1 MKKLF
6 RPLLV
11 LVLGYALLTGFQ
23 IFLKVPMDGRLI
35 LAKLLL
41 AMLAVAI
48 IELLNRQPLAV
59 RDVKA
64 GHGQHGDAHFMEPE
78 EVKRVYH
85 EVQQG
90 NETQPAMLVG
100 ASKSTW
106 LVDTSDQSVLMVA
119 PPGAGKSTSLYI
131 PTITY
136 NARVNLRTH
145 DAQGIGQGASM
156 VLVSVKDDLYTITS
170 AELKKCGYRVLK
182 LDLRNVFCSCHFNLL
197 YRVNIEIDAWRNPF
211 AWGCFFGRKNTMFV
225 KIYNGLFDYGLKP
238 KELMVF
244 LFLSYCQ
251 NCLGTATV
259 RNATIQQR
267 CGLSE
272 NTIRSAVAGLEQ
284 KGLLVVSARQDR
296 DGRRISN
303 QYKLLQLSGAWGK
316 LPVEAFNLDKRDFA
330 VYAYLCRCSNGQRKA
345 FPSFSHMATVLHMA
359 IGTVQTAIKS
369 LMAAG
374 RLLKAAFR
382 AGKHN
387 LYILVETVAQALP
400 GANPD
405 AQKEN
410 RRAGTRRQKVEMLLA
425 SIASLISNSKILHE
439 IGACQEV
446 LLVFLKRVCQ
456 NLRNSNKT
464 NLTYSTKE
472 RYFSLSRLA
481 IRGEVRLSE
490 LPGAAAEVGIHGK
503 VPFIQAEGFRVCSAF
518 RTHGLPD
525 RCARLFFSLYCLYS
539 RCHQRR

>member
-1 MKKLF
+1 
-6 RPLLV
+6 
-11 LVLGYALLTGFQ
+11 
-23 IFLKVPMDGRLI
+23 
-35 LAKLLL
+35 
-41 AMLAVAI
+41 
-48 IELLNRQPLAV
+48 
-59 RDVKA
+59 
-64 GHGQHGDAHFMEPE
+64 
-78 EVKRVYH
+78 
-85 EVQQG
+85 
-90 NETQPAMLVG
+90 
-100 ASKSTW
+100 
-106 LVDTSDQSVLMVA
+106 
-119 PPGAGKSTSLYI
+119 
-131 PTITY
+131 
-136 NARVNLRTH
+136 
-145 DAQGIGQGASM
+145 
-156 VLVSVKDDLYTITS
+156 
-170 AELKKCGYRVLK
+170 
-182 LDLRNVFCSCHFNLL
+182 
-197 YRVNIEIDAWRNPF
+197 
-211 AWGCFFGRKNTMFV
+211 MFV
-225 KIYNGLFDYGLKP
+225 KIYNSLFDYGLKP

-330 VYAYLCRCSNGQRKA
+330 VYTYLCRCSNGQRKA

-369 LMAAG
+369 LVAAG

-387 LYILVETVAQALP
+387 LYILVETVARALP
-400 GANPD
+400 GANPG

-410 RRAGTRRQKVEMLLA
+410 RRAGTRRQVTV
-425 SIASLISNSKILHE
+425 S
-439 IGACQEV
+439 
-446 LLVFLKRVCQ
+446 RVCQ

-481 IRGEVRLSE
+481 IRGEARLLE
-490 LPGAAAEVGIHGK
+490 PDAGINGK
-503 VPFIQAEGFRVCSAF
+503 APLAQTEGFRMPPRF
-518 RTHGLPD
+518 RAHSLPD
-525 RCARLFFSLYCLYS
+525 CCARLFFSLYS
-539 RCHQRR
+539 RCHRRRQQV

>member
-1 MKKLF
+1 
-6 RPLLV
+6 
-11 LVLGYALLTGFQ
+11 
-23 IFLKVPMDGRLI
+23 
-35 LAKLLL
+35 
-41 AMLAVAI
+41 
-48 IELLNRQPLAV
+48 
-59 RDVKA
+59 
-64 GHGQHGDAHFMEPE
+64 
-78 EVKRVYH
+78 
-85 EVQQG
+85 
-90 NETQPAMLVG
+90 
-100 ASKSTW
+100 
-106 LVDTSDQSVLMVA
+106 
-119 PPGAGKSTSLYI
+119 
-131 PTITY
+131 
-136 NARVNLRTH
+136 
-145 DAQGIGQGASM
+145 
-156 VLVSVKDDLYTITS
+156 
-170 AELKKCGYRVLK
+170 
-182 LDLRNVFCSCHFNLL
+182 
-197 YRVNIEIDAWRNPF
+197 
-211 AWGCFFGRKNTMFV
+211 MFV
-225 KIYNGLFDYGLKP
+225 KIYNSLFDYGLKP

-330 VYAYLCRCSNGQRKA
+330 VYTYLCRCSNGQRKA

-369 LMAAG
+369 LVAAG

-410 RRAGTRRQKVEMLLA
+410 RRAGTRRQKVEMLLE
-425 SIASLISNSKILHE
+425 SIASLITNSKILQV

-446 LLVFLKRVCQ
+446 LRIFVKVVCQ

-464 NLTYSTKE
+464 NPTYSTEE
-472 RYFSLSRLA
+472 RYYSLYKSA

-490 LPGAAAEVGIHGK
+490 LPEPAAEVGIHGE
-503 VPFIQAEGFRVCSAF
+503 VPLTQGEGFRVRSVSRA
-518 RTHGLPD
+518 HGLPD
-525 RCARLFFSLYCLYS
+525 RCARLFFSLYS
-539 RCHQRR
+539 RCHRRRQQV

>member
-1 MKKLF
+1 
-6 RPLLV
+6 
-11 LVLGYALLTGFQ
+11 
-23 IFLKVPMDGRLI
+23 
-35 LAKLLL
+35 
-41 AMLAVAI
+41 
-48 IELLNRQPLAV
+48 
-59 RDVKA
+59 
-64 GHGQHGDAHFMEPE
+64 
-78 EVKRVYH
+78 
-85 EVQQG
+85 
-90 NETQPAMLVG
+90 
-100 ASKSTW
+100 
-106 LVDTSDQSVLMVA
+106 
-119 PPGAGKSTSLYI
+119 
-131 PTITY
+131 
-136 NARVNLRTH
+136 
-145 DAQGIGQGASM
+145 
-156 VLVSVKDDLYTITS
+156 
-170 AELKKCGYRVLK
+170 
-182 LDLRNVFCSCHFNLL
+182 
-197 YRVNIEIDAWRNPF
+197 
-211 AWGCFFGRKNTMFV
+211 MFV
-225 KIYNGLFDYGLKP
+225 KIYNSLFDYGLKP

-259 RNATIQQR
+259 RNTTIQQR

-296 DGRRISN
+296 EGRRISN

-359 IGTVQTAIKS
+359 IGTVQTAVKS
-369 LMAAG
+369 LVAAG

-400 GANPD
+400 GANPG

-410 RRAGTRRQKVEMLLA
+410 RRAGTRRQKVEMLLE
-425 SIASLISNSKILHE
+425 SIASLITNSKILQV

-446 LLVFLKRVCQ
+446 LRIFVKVVCQ

-464 NLTYSTKE
+464 NPTYSTEE
-472 RYFSLSRLA
+472 RYYSLYKSA

-490 LPGAAAEVGIHGK
+490 LPEPAAEVGIHGE
-503 VPFIQAEGFRVCSAF
+503 VPLTQGEGFRVRSVSRA
-518 RTHGLPD
+518 HGLPG
-525 RCARLFFSLYCLYS
+525 RCARLFFSLYS
-539 RCHQRR
+539 RCHRRRQQV